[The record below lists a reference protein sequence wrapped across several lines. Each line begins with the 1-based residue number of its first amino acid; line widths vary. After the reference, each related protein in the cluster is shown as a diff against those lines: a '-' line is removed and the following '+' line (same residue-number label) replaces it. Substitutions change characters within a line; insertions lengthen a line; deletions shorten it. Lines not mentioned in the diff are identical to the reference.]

1 MTVTA
6 RANPDRVKIDWAL
19 TVTSIA
25 EKGTTLLNAME
36 EMRMNPVH
44 PLGEQA
50 KQSRRRRLG
59 YRFHS
64 KRLLKW
70 LGILLFALVLL
81 GVAFQT
87 IATRIDNLSYGP
99 RGQLYTVNG
108 RQMHMVCLGQ
118 SRAGEPTVIL
128 QAGGANESL
137 WWVRVQSQLA
147 DHVRVCAYDRAG
159 LGWSDPADTPRDP
172 ATIIGEL
179 HDLLAAADIQPP
191 YVMAGHSFG
200 AILTRVY
207 AAHYP
212 NEVAGIALVDGMP
225 LELKGLSA
233 VEFARYRW
241 PSYAVQMP
249 FWVIYHLGVGR
260 LWVARSTEA
269 MGYPPAIARELAAY
283 TLRNQTCATD
293 LAEHGYDATWALMQ
307 AALAAEDLGDLPMA
321 VLWASESGTNQPGYA
336 AYRQEVAGYSTNS
349 VTRTIAGADHG
360 SILGNELYAQQVS
373 AAILAVINAAQT
385 GAPLALVQ

>member
-269 MGYPPAIARELAAY
+269 MGYPPAIARNWPP
-283 TLRNQTCATD
+283 TRCATKP
-293 LAEHGYDATWALMQ
+293 APPTWPNMAMTPRGRSCRPPWPPKIWATCPWPCCGPANR
-307 AALAAEDLGDLPMA
+307 ARISP
-321 VLWASESGTNQPGYA
+321 
-336 AYRQEVAGYSTNS
+336 
-349 VTRTIAGADHG
+349 VTPPIARRWP
-360 SILGNELYAQQVS
+360 
-373 AAILAVINAAQT
+373 AIPPTA
-385 GAPLALVQ
+385 

>member
-1 MTVTA
+1 MHTT
-6 RANPDRVKIDWAL
+6 
-19 TVTSIA
+19 TSIGKTA
-25 EKGTTLLNAME
+25 
-36 EMRMNPVH
+36 VH
-44 PLGEQA
+44 SESKSA
-50 KQSRRRRLG
+50 RRG
-59 YRFHS
+59 FFFHS

-70 LGILLFALVLL
+70 LGILLIVLVLL
-81 GVAFQT
+81 GIAFQT
-87 IATRIDNLSYGP
+87 IATQIDNRTYAP

-118 SRAGEPTVIL
+118 SSAGEPTVVL

-147 DHVRVCAYDRAG
+147 ERVRVCAYDRAG
-159 LGWSDPADTPRDP
+159 LGWSEPADTPRDP
-172 ATIIGEL
+172 ATLVGEL
-179 HDLLAAADIQPP
+179 HDLLAVAGIQPP

-207 AAHYP
+207 AAQYP
-212 NEVAGIALVDGMP
+212 NEVAGLALVDGMP

-233 VEFARYRW
+233 AEFAAYRW
-241 PSYAVQMP
+241 PSYAVQAP

-260 LWVARSTEA
+260 LWVARSTAA

-307 AALAAEDLGDLPMA
+307 AALAAEDLGNLPLA
-321 VLWASESGTNQPGYA
+321 VLWASESGTNQPDYA
-336 AYRQEVAGYSTNS
+336 AYRQEVADYSTNS
-349 VTRTIAGADHG
+349 VTRTIEGADHG
-360 SILGNELYAQQVS
+360 SILGNEQYARQVS
-373 AAILAVINAAQT
+373 DAILAVINAALI
-385 GAPLALVQ
+385 GEPLAIQQ